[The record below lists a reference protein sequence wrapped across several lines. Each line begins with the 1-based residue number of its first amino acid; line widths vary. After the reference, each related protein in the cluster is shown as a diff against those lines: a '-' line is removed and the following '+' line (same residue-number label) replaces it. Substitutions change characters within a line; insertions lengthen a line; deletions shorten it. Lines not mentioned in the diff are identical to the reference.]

1 MKKFLKL
8 GRLFPLF
15 TLLTACP
22 EDFAPANET
31 ETKASEEKVEEE
43 KTTTKETETSKEEKT
58 TEKEEDKVEETK
70 EEEKEEPKEEPE
82 YIPEEEKPYQPDLTI
97 FEYVTPIDSGFEVN
111 ENTPT
116 TETTSSTTE
125 ESPVITSTGFKEFH
139 EKGLDIHKTNRK
151 NFTEKQQNYYLSAKS
166 TISGTLLLEE
176 GYVTRNVT
184 SYWYYLGASDVFKL
198 YDQSNKAY
206 HTTDPDKS
214 FYPDVFRSVN
224 IPHTSDMRQLEQ
236 YYHEENERVKRVND
250 AISVNKYMY
259 FYLNTRAANLN
270 EIIDSPY
277 YSSLTGGKNYKFE
290 YSIDANGL
298 YATRTTDKGKTSYSF
313 DNRGRMTKVVIKSN
327 TVGQEDFT
335 VNVTYSTETIK

>member
-22 EDFAPANET
+22 EDFAPADET

-116 TETTSSTTE
+116 TETTSTTTE
-125 ESPVITSTGFKEFH
+125 DSPVITSTGFKEFH
-139 EKGLDIHKTNRK
+139 EKGLEIHKTNRK

-166 TISGTLLLEE
+166 TISGTLLLEN

-184 SYWYYLGASDVFKL
+184 SNWYYIGASDVFKI
-198 YDQSNKAY
+198 YDGSNESLN
-206 HTTDPDKS
+206 TTDPDKS
-214 FYPDVFRSVN
+214 FYPDVFRLTN

-298 YATRTTDKGKTSYSF
+298 YATRTTDIGKTSYSF

-327 TVGQEDFT
+327 TAGQEDFT